1 MLDGEEDGDAM
12 AGRANVATK
21 AERVVAPTAADLQ
34 RILRD
39 AGLRATGAR
48 IAVLRFL
55 LQSAVPSSHA
65 ELIDAL
71 GGAGYDRV
79 TLYRNL
85 TDLAE
90 AGLVTRTD
98 LGDHVWR
105 FELKR
110 TGSAGH
116 AGERSEH
123 PHFVCTECG
132 EVSCLPEAS
141 VKVVGGKVPRA
152 AMAKNVTVQIRGIC
166 DTCE

>member
-1 MLDGEEDGDAM
+1 MLGGKEDDDAM
-12 AGRANVATK
+12 AGRTNVAAK
-21 AERVVAPTAADLQ
+21 AERASPPTAADLQ

-71 GGAGYDRV
+71 GGEGYDRV

-110 TGSAGH
+110 ASSAGH
-116 AGERSEH
+116 PGEH

>member
-1 MLDGEEDGDAM
+1 MTA
-12 AGRANVATK
+12 RANLASAGSAKRAK
-21 AERVVAPTAADLQ
+21 AAHEVRAALVAPPTASDLQ
-34 RILRD
+34 RTLRD

-48 IAVLRFL
+48 VAVLRFL
-55 LQSAVPSSHA
+55 LNHSAPSSHA
-65 ELIDAL
+65 ELIEAL
-71 GGAGYDRV
+71 GGDGYDRV

-85 TDLAE
+85 SDLAE

-110 TGSAGH
+110 SSGSTHPG
-116 AGERSEH
+116 EH

-141 VKVVGGKVPRA
+141 VRVMGGKVPRA
-152 AMAKNVTVQIRGIC
+152 AMAKNVTVQIRGVC